1 MIEQPGG
8 RRNAMQVPAPF
19 DYERATS
26 VDHAL
31 ALLDRYGPEAR
42 LVAGGHS
49 LLPMMKLRLARP
61 EALIDINGL
70 SDLDYIRLEGDHIA
84 IGALARHASI
94 LASPILAEHYRIFAD
109 AERVIAD
116 PIVRNWGTIG
126 GSLCQADPSEDLSA
140 VLSAVRGEAVVRSAE
155 GSSAVPAR
163 EFHVGPYETVVQ
175 GAQMLVEVR
184 VPLRPGAGSAYCK
197 VERRAGDWA
206 VAAVGAFVVL
216 DGDTIADVGLG
227 LAAVG
232 AEHFTCE
239 EAESALRGQA
249 ASLDNIAAA
258 GDICRDRCRPSADQ
272 RGPEDYKRH
281 LAGELARRAITRA
294 VARAKGSEG

>member
-1 MIEQPGG
+1 V
-8 RRNAMQVPAPF
+8 QVPAPF
-19 DYERATS
+19 EYERATS

-61 EALIDINGL
+61 DALIDINDL
-70 SDLDYIRLEGDHIA
+70 RDLDYIRLDGDHIA
-84 IGALARHASI
+84 IGALTRHASI
-94 LASPILAEHYRIFAD
+94 LASPLLAEHYRIFAD

-140 VLSAVRGEAVVRSAE
+140 VFSAVRGEVVVRSAE
-155 GSSAVPAR
+155 GSRTVPAR
-163 EFHVGPYETVVQ
+163 QFHLGPYETVVQ

-184 VPLRPGAGSAYCK
+184 VPVRPGAGSAYCK

-206 VAAVGAFVVL
+206 VAAAGAVVVL
-216 DGDTIADVGLG
+216 DGDTIADAGLG

-239 EAESALRGQA
+239 EAEAALRGQA
-249 ASLDNIAAA
+249 ASADTIAAA
-258 GDICRDRCRPSADQ
+258 AALCRDRCQPQPDQ

-281 LAGELARRAITRA
+281 LAGELARRAITVA
-294 VARAKGSEG
+294 VARAKGSDT